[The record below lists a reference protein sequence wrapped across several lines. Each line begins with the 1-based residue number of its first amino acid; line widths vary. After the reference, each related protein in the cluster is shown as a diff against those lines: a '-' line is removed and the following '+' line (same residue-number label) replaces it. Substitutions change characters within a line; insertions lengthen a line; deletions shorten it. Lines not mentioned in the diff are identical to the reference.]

1 MRGGWIF
8 YKIRPIHKNRAVK
21 LHTIMKNRSERII
34 CFLVVW
40 LTMFSRISV
49 QGQKIYREELKK
61 DFVHLRYPGVQ
72 YGQISPAH
80 FIFVKYSMETSY
92 PPSFLGLNFNYN
104 GRVDG
109 LADISYSQPAN
120 LYYLQSGFFCK
131 REWEFEKTTHIPFR
145 FRLGSLADCNALEGK
160 H

>member
-1 MRGGWIF
+1 
-8 YKIRPIHKNRAVK
+8 
-21 LHTIMKNRSERII
+21 MKNRSERLI

-61 DFVHLRYPGVQ
+61 DFAELRYPGAQ
-72 YGQISPAH
+72 FGQISRTH
-80 FIFVKYSMETSY
+80 FIFAKYSVGMSY
-92 PPSFLGLNFNYN
+92 PSPFLGLNFYN
-104 GRVDG
+104 NVNVRVG
-109 LADISYSQPAN
+109 GPADILYSQPAN

>member
-1 MRGGWIF
+1 MRDGWIF

-21 LHTIMKNRSERII
+21 LHTIMKNQSERLI

-61 DFVHLRYPGVQ
+61 DFVGLRYPGAQ
-72 YGQISPAH
+72 YGQISHAH
-80 FIFVKYSMETSY
+80 FIFPKYSVEMSY
-92 PPSFLGLNFNYN
+92 SPSFLGY
-104 GRVDG
+104 
-109 LADISYSQPAN
+109 AQPAN